1 MSKTAP
7 KPEDW
12 WTVADV
18 KDLNKLEIKVK
29 AAKPILM
36 FRRVRLVNPLV
47 LTVFTLLSQ
56 RREKGEFA
64 EDPSQRLLLAVSK
77 NETAVRIMV
86 ESNDTVIHRVVG
98 RTWAAESAAL
108 ATALDRQLHGRLL
121 LESISIEN
129 SAGIWCPYFYTCPY
143 AEHAIF

>member
-47 LTVFTLLSQ
+47 LTVFNVSFAKEGK
-56 RREKGEFA
+56 RRIRGG
-64 EDPSQRLLLAVSK
+64 SITTVTTCGVK

-86 ESNDTVIHRVVG
+86 ESNDTVIHRTVG

-129 SAGIWCPYFYTCPY
+129 SAEIW
-143 AEHAIF
+143 